1 MSFEDIKKN
10 FGFGCMRL
18 PMADGEVDEVEFTK
32 MVDTFI
38 ERGFNYFDT
47 AHPYIEGKSEK
58 AIKKC
63 LTSRYPREDYILTN
77 KLSNSFFESEEEIRP
92 LIDTMLDECGV
103 EYFDFLLMHALNA
116 KSFEKYKRL
125 RAFETAL
132 ELKKEGKIRHLGMS
146 FHDTAEVLDRIL
158 TQYPEVEAVQI
169 QFNYLDYTDPNIQSR
184 ECYEVCRKHNKPI
197 IVMEPV
203 KGGTLALVPE
213 KAQTIF
219 DDLGSGSPASVAIR
233 YAASQE
239 GVFMVLSGMSN
250 MDQMEDNI
258 SHMEDFEPV
267 NEREKRAIA
276 RVAGII
282 KDQDIIGCTSCRY
295 CTESCPMQI
304 LIPDLFS
311 CFNTKKV
318 FNDEDQYKLYHEV
331 YTVENGKASD
341 CIKCGQCEEQCPQNL
356 KIRELLVDVANEFEG
371 ANHE

>member
-32 MVDTFI
+32 MVDTFM

-58 AIKKC
+58 AIKSC
-63 LTSRYPREDYILTN
+63 LTSRYPRESYILTN
-77 KLSNSFFESEEEIRP
+77 KLSNSFFEKEEDIRP
-92 LIDTMLDECGV
+92 LIDTMLEACGV

-116 KSFEKYKRL
+116 RTFEKYKKE
-125 RAFETAL
+125 RAFDIAL

-158 TQYPEVEAVQI
+158 TEYPQIEAVQI
-169 QFNYLDYTDPNIQSR
+169 QFNYLDYTDPNIQSK
-184 ECYEVCRKHNKPI
+184 ECYEVCKKHHKPI

-213 KAQTIF
+213 KAQDIF
-219 DDLGSGSPASVAIR
+219 KELDSGSPASLAIR

-250 MDQMEDNI
+250 MEQMEDNL
-258 SHMEDFEPV
+258 SHMEDFKAIDQKES
-267 NEREKRAIA
+267 RAIA

-282 KDQDIIGCTSCRY
+282 KEQDIIGCTSCRY

-311 CFNTKKV
+311 CYNTKKV
-318 FNDEDQYKLYHEV
+318 FDDNEQHKLYNEV

-341 CIKCGQCEEQCPQNL
+341 CIKCGQCEEICPQNL
-356 KIRELLVDVANEFEG
+356 EIRNLLEMVAEEFEG
-371 ANHE
+371 VDYV

>member
-331 YTVENGKASD
+331 YTVENAKASD